1 MSIKQ
6 KREYIYCSACLEAFC
21 VLYAVAVGV
30 GWGQSWRAGQAGAGK
45 AGQAATEQ
53 VRSRLASQPA
63 FTRCVPAGNTLRR
76 VNTLCI
82 SAHRAAERY
91 VYPLLFSE
99 GRDDL

>member
-1 MSIKQ
+1 MQ
-6 KREYIYCSACLEAFC
+6 RCAD
-21 VLYAVAVGV
+21 VLYYIFRLIDLA
-30 GWGQSWRAGQAGAGK
+30 QQAGQAGAGK

>member
-1 MSIKQ
+1 MLWLS
-6 KREYIYCSACLEAFC
+6 
-21 VLYAVAVGV
+21 
-30 GWGQSWRAGQAGAGK
+30 GWAGGSLGGLGRQAGAGK

-82 SAHRAAERY
+82 STHRAAERY